1 MRRSRRVTGALGDYG
16 DFMEHYQLY
25 KDELS
30 LSFFFLF
37 SIQRELLRRSFST
50 FVTFKTNYRVQQE

>member
-30 LSFFFLF
+30 LSFFLHFC
-37 SIQRELLRRSFST
+37 SSAQRE
-50 FVTFKTNYRVQQE
+50 KY